1 MSKKLFKE
9 YLLGKQT
16 LKQLSHKYDRSIPWI
31 KKQLDA
37 FEPEARHINPSAIT
51 IVADAT
57 FYGKKSDRLGTLV
70 FKDVLNDKIV
80 ACKHIESE
88 TANDYKQLADE
99 LIEQGFIIQGVTID
113 GKRGV
118 AKAFGNIPVQMCQF
132 HQIAIIKRYL
142 TRRPKLEAS
151 IELLKICRRIPT
163 TTQPR
168 FTEALSHWY
177 EKHKDF
183 INQKTLNP
191 TTLKYVSTHAKLVS
205 AYRSLSTNLPYL
217 FTYKSHKSFKIPNT
231 TNALDGGVFSH
242 LKKLIKLHQG
252 LAKKRKVKLVDE
264 FLDQYNKK

>member
-1 MSKKLFKE
+1 M
-9 YLLGKQT
+9 LGKQT
-16 LKQLSHKYDRSIPWI
+16 LKQLSKKYDRSIPWI

-37 FEPEARHINPSAIT
+37 FEPEARQINPSIIT

-80 ACKHIESE
+80 ACKHIDSE
-88 TANDYKQLADE
+88 RANDYRQLVDE
-99 LIEQGFIIQGVTID
+99 LLEQGFTIQGVTID

-118 AKAFGNIPVQMCQF
+118 AKAFGDIPVQMCQF

-142 TRRPKLEAS
+142 TSRPKLEAS
-151 IELLKICRRIPT
+151 IELFKICRRLST
-163 TTQPR
+163 TTQSR
-168 FTEALSHWY
+168 FTEALAAWH
-177 EKHKDF
+177 EKHKTF
-183 INQKTLNP
+183 LEEKTLNP
-191 TTLKYVSTHAKLVS
+191 TSLKYVSTHAKLVA

-217 FTYKSHKSFKIPNT
+217 FTHKNLKSFKIPNT

-252 LAKKRKVKLVDE
+252 LAKKRKIKLIDD
-264 FLDQYNKK
+264 FLDNYTKK